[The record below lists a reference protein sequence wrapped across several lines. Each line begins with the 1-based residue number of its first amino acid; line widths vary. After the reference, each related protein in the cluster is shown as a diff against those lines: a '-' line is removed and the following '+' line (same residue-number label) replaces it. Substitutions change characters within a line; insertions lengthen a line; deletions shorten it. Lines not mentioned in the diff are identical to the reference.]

1 MQPKG
6 CTAADRYLNL
16 TEVYFSIES
25 IGNDFKKRK
34 KRKKKKKNSLFMVDF
49 IRAQTS
55 INGCFSCFL
64 IIKGL
69 PISIFRFFCWSLKLD
84 S

>member
-25 IGNDFKKRK
+25 IGNDLK
-34 KRKKKKKNSLFMVDF
+34 KRKKKKKKK
-49 IRAQTS
+49 
-55 INGCFSCFL
+55 L
-64 IIKGL
+64 IIYG
-69 PISIFRFFCWSLKLD
+69 RFYPGTNINKWLF
-84 S
+84 